1 MDYEPAQLVFI
12 DNTLETRLKKKHKR
26 PVQQNTKKN
35 SKPTKDK
42 PPKARLGQK
51 TNPEYSRK
59 YYALHREEIRAKERQ
74 RDRERCA
81 KNKADGLPSR
91 HKLYRE
97 RKRKEKLDNMTEEE
111 KKIYFEKK
119 EKRKP
124 VEGEST
130 LERRR
135 RLNREFYARNK
146 EKINAKQNE
155 VRRLGKEKINAK
167 QNEIRRLGR
176 EALKEQEEKK
186 EEKKEEE

>member
-26 PVQQNTKKN
+26 PVQQNGKQVKKTN
-35 SKPTKDK
+35 SK
-42 PPKARLGQK
+42 PPKARIGQK

-59 YYALHREEIRAKERQ
+59 YYALHKEEIRAKERE
-74 RDRERCA
+74 RDHARRD
-81 KNKADGLPSR
+81 KNLAEGLPSR
-91 HKLYRE
+91 HQIYRE
-97 RKRKEKLDNMTEEE
+97 RKRTEKLASMNEEE

-124 VEGEST
+124 VEGESK

-146 EKINAKQNE
+146 DRILEKQNE
-155 VRRLGKEKINAK
+155 VRRLGKDKINAK

-176 EALKEQEEKK
+176 EALISSSV
-186 EEKKEEE
+186 

>member
-12 DNTLETRLKKKHKR
+12 DNTLETRLKRKHKR
-26 PVQQNTKKN
+26 PVQQNKKEIKKN
-35 SKPTKDK
+35 GKPTKGK
-42 PPKARLGQK
+42 PLKARLGQK
-51 TNPEYSRK
+51 TNPEYSRQ
-59 YYALHREEIRAKERQ
+59 YYALHRDEIRAKERE
-74 RDRERCA
+74 RDHKRRD

-91 HKLYRE
+91 HQIYRE
-97 RKRKEKLDNMTEEE
+97 KKRHDKLESMTEEE

-124 VEGEST
+124 VEGESK

-146 EKINAKQNE
+146 DRILAKQNE
-155 VRRLGKEKINAK
+155 VRRLGKDKINEK

-176 EALKEQEEKK
+176 EVLK

>member
-26 PVQQNTKKN
+26 PVQQKEKQGKQVKTN
-35 SKPTKDK
+35 SKA
-42 PPKARLGQK
+42 PKARLGQK

-59 YYALHREEIRAKERQ
+59 YYALHKEEIRAKERE
-74 RDRERCA
+74 RDHARRD
-81 KNKADGLPSR
+81 KNLAEGLPSR
-91 HKLYRE
+91 HQIYRE
-97 RKRKEKLDNMTEEE
+97 RKRTEKLASMNEEE

-124 VEGEST
+124 VEGESKI
-130 LERRR
+130 ERRR

-146 EKINAKQNE
+146 DRILEKQNE
-155 VRRLGKEKINAK
+155 VRRLKMEK
-167 QNEIRRLGR
+167 L
-176 EALKEQEEKK
+176 K

>member
-1 MDYEPAQLVFI
+1 MDYEPAQLVFV

-26 PVQQNTKKN
+26 PVQQNSKEVKKTN
-35 SKPTKDK
+35 GK

-59 YYALHREEIRAKERQ
+59 YYALHREEIRAKERE
-74 RDRERCA
+74 RDRVRRD
-81 KNKADGLPSR
+81 KNLAEGLPSR
-91 HKLYRE
+91 HQIYRE
-97 RKRKEKLDNMTEEE
+97 RKRAEKLESMTEEE

-124 VEGEST
+124 VEGESK

-135 RLNREFYARNK
+135 RLNREFYARHK
-146 EKINAKQNE
+146 DKINAKQNE
-155 VRRLGKEKINAK
+155 VRRLGKDKINAK

-176 EALKEQEEKK
+176 EALISSSV
-186 EEKKEEE
+186 

>member
-26 PVQQNTKKN
+26 PVQQKGKQV
-35 SKPTKDK
+35 KPVKTNGK

-74 RDRERCA
+74 RDRERRD
-81 KNKADGLPSR
+81 KNLADGVPSR
-91 HKLYRE
+91 HQIYRE
-97 RKRKEKLDNMTEEE
+97 RKRAEKLASMTEEE

-124 VEGEST
+124 VEGESK

-146 EKINAKQNE
+146 DRILQKQNE
-155 VRRLGKEKINAK
+155 VRRLKMEK
-167 QNEIRRLGR
+167 L
-176 EALKEQEEKK
+176 K
-186 EEKKEEE
+186 EEKKKEE